1 MTRPAKLGQA
11 GNRRSGV
18 IRNRTASGVAKL
30 DHEIDSVLGEF
41 SLVPFQIND

>member
-1 MTRPAKLGQA
+1 
-11 GNRRSGV
+11 V

-41 SLVPFQIND
+41 SLVPFQINDCDDPGQEIRYGHPNTP